1 MKNVLFATTALIAT
15 AGIASADVTVG
26 GYGFMGV
33 IYNGTDVDVASR
45 MRVTFKGSVETD
57 SGISFTASSR
67 INVTNS
73 ASGVAEALL
82 GTNDLERGKIT
93 MSSGGLTLAV
103 GATNGAMKSLAR
115 ATSYQGFNDGGVV
128 GMDSNTSLIN
138 DSGNNIYVSYTM
150 GDVTV
155 GAGSNANG
163 AVQDIAVKYTVN
175 GFAIGVGVDNNDE
188 WMISG
193 TYAAGA
199 AKFAFGYNSDETA
212 VLSVGYAMS
221 DATSLSFG
229 YQNAAAG
236 DTYGVSVSQ
245 DLGGA
250 SLTGTLGRTAAGAN
264 VAGLGVMFSF

>member
-26 GYGFMGV
+26 GYGFMGIV
-33 IYNGTDVDVASR
+33 YDGTDVDVSSK

-67 INVTNS
+67 INVTDS
-73 ASGVAEALL
+73 ASGPAQGAL
-82 GTNDLERGKIT
+82 GSNDLERGKIT
-93 MSSGGLTLAV
+93 MSAGGLNLAV

-128 GMDSNTSLIN
+128 GMDSNTSAIN
-138 DSGNNIYVSYTM
+138 DGGNNVYVSYSM
-150 GDVTV
+150 GDITV
-155 GAGSNANG
+155 GVGSTADG
-163 AVQDIAVKYTVN
+163 SEQDIAAKYTVN
-175 GFAIGVGVDNNDE
+175 GFAIGVGVSNNNE
-188 WMISG
+188 WMLSG
-193 TYAAGA
+193 SYSTGPVS
-199 AKFAFGYNSDETA
+199 FALGYNSDETA
-212 VLSVGYAMS
+212 VLSVGYDIS

>member
-67 INVTNS
+67 INITNGTT
-73 ASGVAEALL
+73 AS
-82 GTNDLERGKIT
+82 TMERGKVS

-236 DTYGVSVSQ
+236 DTYGLSVSQ